1 MDVMEKL
8 TILAD
13 AAKYDAACTSSGL
26 ERGNKGFAMGTSR
39 AMGICHSFAGDG
51 RCISLLKVLLANYC
65 RFDCTY
71 CVNRRSNLARRTAF
85 EPRELAELTWQFYR
99 RNYIEGLFLS
109 SAVWKSPDY
118 TCEQMIRVL
127 ELLRD
132 GYRFGG
138 YIHVKAIPGADPL
151 LIDRLGSLAD
161 RISINI
167 ELPSQN
173 SLRRLAPDKAKNMIL
188 GPMGQI
194 RDRIAENTRGRG
206 RYSGIQPIG
215 QQAGPAEIGKIAR
228 REAAAMAA
236 VPAAKTGQQRPRA
249 FAPAGQ
255 STQLIVGASP
265 ESDWQILRLTEG
277 LYHTYHLKRVFYSAY
292 IPVVESNDLPSLET
306 VPPLW
311 REHRLYQA
319 DWLLRFYGFS
329 AGELLSEAS
338 PRLHP
343 YLDPKCQWALRHP
356 EYFPVEVNRA
366 SLEQLLRVPGIG
378 VTSAYRILRSRRVCP
393 LSWDSLR
400 NIGVVLKR
408 ACYFLLCGG
417 KRFPQ
422 LSRDRNEYLAAL
434 MSSRERALFRQRE
447 RDVCQPSLFDRM
459 TQAGEL
465 PSLNGGPA
473 GAACVSESLSLS
485 RRPDG
490 KMAETDWWTAL
501 PPLTEAQKE
510 ELAWTPVPVFA

>member
-8 TILAD
+8 TILAN

-65 RFDCTY
+65 RFDCAY

-127 ELLRD
+127 ELLRG

-138 YIHVKAIPGADPL
+138 YIHVKAIPGADPV

-215 QQAGPAEIGKIAR
+215 QQAGPVEIGKIAR

-236 VPAAKTGQQRPRA
+236 A
-249 FAPAGQ
+249 
-255 STQLIVGASP
+255 
-265 ESDWQILRLTEG
+265 
-277 LYHTYHLKRVFYSAY
+277 
-292 IPVVESNDLPSLET
+292 
-306 VPPLW
+306 
-311 REHRLYQA
+311 
-319 DWLLRFYGFS
+319 
-329 AGELLSEAS
+329 
-338 PRLHP
+338 
-343 YLDPKCQWALRHP
+343 
-356 EYFPVEVNRA
+356 
-366 SLEQLLRVPGIG
+366 LLRVF
-378 VTSAYRILRSRRVCP
+378 RR
-393 LSWDSLR
+393 
-400 NIGVVLKR
+400 R
-408 ACYFLLCGG
+408 AS
-417 KRFPQ
+417 Q
-422 LSRDRNEYLAAL
+422 
-434 MSSRERALFRQRE
+434 
-447 RDVCQPSLFDRM
+447 
-459 TQAGEL
+459 
-465 PSLNGGPA
+465 
-473 GAACVSESLSLS
+473 
-485 RRPDG
+485 
-490 KMAETDWWTAL
+490 
-501 PPLTEAQKE
+501 
-510 ELAWTPVPVFA
+510 